1 VGWNGSTE
9 SQSRKVVF
17 GETMDEVL
25 EHTDV
30 TADPDD
36 VYYAHSDMLG
46 SLQIMVD
53 DSGAIAESYRY
64 REFGDGHVVV
74 DSSFSYTAGAAS
86 AFLNGS
92 RYTGRDWMGV
102 VGSVSDPWYHYRA
115 RAYRADAGRF
125 VQRDGVEF
133 SGEKK
138 NSYPYVLNQPIGM
151 TDPTGHVAFGP
162 GITTP
167 TIDRIG
173 FFPGFIGPGLIHG
186 QALPPASGPMHTG
199 PLNVLSLKTIGS
211 CLPLAF
217 SVTVRT
223 DCPVGQCHCA
233 YKPSTPFA
241 QNPKV
246 TVDAPGFWSC
256 VVNTSA
262 SGSYLL
268 PGGPACPA
276 GFACGCAD
284 MLVTCTGQSV
294 CAGQQQQVLFKWTSC
309 NPDQLTVPW
318 QTGDAPVIDLTPFGQ
333 C

>member
-1 VGWNGSTE
+1 
-9 SQSRKVVF
+9 
-17 GETMDEVL
+17 
-25 EHTDV
+25 
-30 TADPDD
+30 
-36 VYYAHSDMLG
+36 
-46 SLQIMVD
+46 
-53 DSGAIAESYRY
+53 
-64 REFGDGHVVV
+64 V